1 MESRVKT
8 WMVMSILAA
17 ALVSS
22 VAYAGGQRD
31 AIPFDRADLEMKYG
45 KLTVIEGEIRD
56 VSEERLTVDVGGRSG
71 EFLVDNRTKILM
83 NGRPALLKALRPV
96 TEEAYFI
103 GRIWHDSKGIV
114 RLVEGDYRGV
124 SVRILSYTE
133 MADGS
138 LRLRAQATEEA
149 GEPERQFETTWNC
162 RGIDLAR
169 LEEPMVEA
177 YLLFD
182 LHGKVRGIF
191 F

>member
-1 MESRVKT
+1 MQSRIKT

-22 VAYAGGQRD
+22 VAYAAGQTE
-31 AIPFDRADLEMKYG
+31 ATPFDRADLEMRYG
-45 KLTVIEGEIRD
+45 KLTVVEGEIRG
-56 VSEERLTVDVGGRSG
+56 VSEERLTVDISGKPG
-71 EFLVDNRTKILM
+71 EFRVDTQTKILM

-96 TEEAYFI
+96 TEEAYFM
-103 GRIWHDSKGIV
+103 GRIWLDSKGIV
-114 RLVEGDYRGV
+114 RLIEGDYRGV
-124 SVRILSYTE
+124 SVRILSYTR
-133 MADGS
+133 MTDGG

-149 GEPERQFETTWNC
+149 GEPEHQFETTRNC
-162 RGIDLAR
+162 RGLDQAR
-169 LEEPMVEA
+169 LEGPMVEA